1 MLLILFMLANLFP
14 RILGQF
20 FHIHEQFVLSFPNI
34 FIINIKLLFFPGAA
48 TSLSLLNVVT
58 MATGPDGSIFVGDYN
73 LIRKI
78 DPQGNVLTILQFRWV
93 LHYCYLG
100 LTQVVN
106 LATNTIWTWLSPS
119 LGFLWLL

>member
-1 MLLILFMLANLFP
+1 MLF
-14 RILGQF
+14 
-20 FHIHEQFVLSFPNI
+20 S
-34 FIINIKLLFFPGAA
+34 GAA

-93 LHYCYLG
+93 LHCYMG

-106 LATNTIWTWLSPS
+106 LVTNTIWTATANLAVCLLAQDSY
-119 LGFLWLL
+119 GFYDE

>member
-20 FHIHEQFVLSFPNI
+20 FHIHEQFVLSLPNI
-34 FIINIKLLFFPGAA
+34 FIIKIKIFLGAA

-100 LTQVVN
+100 LSPQVVN
-106 LATNTIWTWLSPS
+106 LATNTIWTLAVS
-119 LGFLWLL
+119 